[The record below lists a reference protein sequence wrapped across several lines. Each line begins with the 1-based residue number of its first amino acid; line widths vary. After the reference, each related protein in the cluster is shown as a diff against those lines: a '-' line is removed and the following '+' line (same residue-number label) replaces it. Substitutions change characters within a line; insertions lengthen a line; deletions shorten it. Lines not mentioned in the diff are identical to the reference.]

1 MIRKH
6 LLLIISI
13 VSVSLCGNVSF
24 TMKQSKQLI
33 ANEYVEDEWDGST
46 ATSFESGTGTQEDP
60 YVIAHASQ
68 LSYLRS
74 SLSSNSYY
82 ENKYISLTTNIN
94 LKEIQWNGIGSGTLA
109 GSFKGIF
116 LGNNKIV
123 RGLSINAAASYRG
136 FFNSISGEAKDLQVE
151 GALTGGGS
159 SYKGY
164 GLFAGVSYGI
174 LSNCS
179 SKGDVDVE
187 GTYVG
192 GLVGVNAGKDMSNCS
207 FLSGTVKGTNMVGGV
222 TGYNMQYSSKIG
234 KLIGCKNYGI
244 ITAKNYLYEN
254 YSGIGGI
261 VGVCGSN
268 TSLINCGNYGD
279 VIGEGK
285 AIGGTGGIVGNNF
298 NSSIISCEN
307 QGLIKGK
314 EYVGGIVG
322 LSRNAST
329 IKGSINKGKVIG
341 SIAVAGIVGYSRMFI
356 EECENQGEIE
366 ADISNTSYWVGGI
379 TGMLGS
385 NLHAKKCSNSGY
397 VHGLGSLSGGVGGI
411 IGSNYNSLVEECEN
425 NGLVQ
430 GMYRVAGIVGYAQ
443 STGGTVYNCVNSGD
457 FKSIAKYGTVSLGGI
472 VGYNQAAIFFCV
484 NNGHYIVNENV
495 EMYGYIVGYDTV
507 GDSGVY
513 NNINNV

>member
-1 MIRKH
+1 MIRKN
-6 LLLIISI
+6 LLLIVSI
-13 VSVSLCGNVSF
+13 LSLSFCGSVSFAMNKS
-24 TMKQSKQLI
+24 QQII

-46 ATSFESGTGTQEDP
+46 ASSFESGSGTLDNP
-60 YVIAHASQ
+60 YIIAHASQ
-68 LSYLRS
+68 LSYLRT

-94 LKEIQWNGIGSGTLA
+94 LKQIQWNGIGSGTLA
-109 GSFKGIF
+109 GSFKGTF
-116 LGNNKIV
+116 LGNNKII
-123 RGLSINAAASYRG
+123 RGLSVNAAASYRG
-136 FFNSISGEAKDLQVE
+136 FFNSISGEARDLQVE
-151 GALTGGGS
+151 GTITGGGS

-174 LSNCS
+174 LNNCS
-179 SKGDVDVE
+179 SKGDVDVI

-192 GLVGVNAGKDMSNCS
+192 GLVGVNAGKDMTNCS
-207 FLSGTVKGTNMVGGV
+207 YLSGTTKGTNMVGGI

-234 KLIGCKNYGI
+234 KLINCKNYGT
-244 ITAKNYLYEN
+244 ITAKDYLTEN

-268 TSLINCGNYGD
+268 TSITNCINYGE

-298 NSSIISCEN
+298 NSSIIDCEN
-307 QGLIKGK
+307 QGLIQGK

-322 LSRNAST
+322 LSRNASLV
-329 IKGSINKGKVIG
+329 KGSINKGKIVG
-341 SIAVAGIVGYSRMFI
+341 SISVAGIVGYSRMFI
-356 EECENQGEIE
+356 EDCDNQGEIE
-366 ADISNTSYWVGGI
+366 ADISNNSYWIGGI

-385 NLHAKKCSNSGY
+385 NLHLKKCSNSGY
-397 VHGLGSLSGGVGGI
+397 VHGLGSLDGGVGGI
-411 IGSNYNSLVEECEN
+411 VGSNYNSLVEDCN
-425 NGLVQ
+425 NSGLVQ

-443 STGGTVYNCVNSGD
+443 STNGIVYNCINSGD

-472 VGYNQAAIFFCV
+472 VGYNQASIVYCV